1 MGDDFDW
8 TQLLNSDEQLSW
20 NDFLPEV
27 EGVSWND
34 FLPEV
39 QEVTWNDFLPDAS
52 GKPAFEEDY
61 RKWLYGKE
69 GYGEGMTGQQTARYD
84 YVLEKTGSKTLA
96 DLAATKGFDTLT
108 NAFQAAKNVFGS
120 PAGMASI
127 GALLGAADRQRP
139 SGGGTT
145 MAYQGPAELKRK
157 IVQGPYGPVAEY
169 EGVGGGSP
177 DYTRFAAPTITSP
190 APAPSAPAGQTAQ
203 QKADLYKFMR
213 DSLGMSDAQIRQ
225 FANYSYGDQK
235 DSDWQELLRL
245 VGGNAPATS
254 GAKGQTQTAGSV
266 NNQNDSFV
274 NDLQNAMGQSS
285 ATQVPSHATVDP
297 KSSTFRQ
304 YNLSQEASDFLN
316 RQNAATGNPW
326 EYDSKTRK
334 YTRQGSSG
342 LEIMSS
348 DDVQKRALQER
359 VQSDIAL
366 SESRRP
372 QRDPQEQ
379 ANLDAYVKQALPNLL
394 EDASRTGGYTPI
406 TNFLVKYGITEADI
420 NRAFGPGGP
429 SPDFNARVQSGDID
443 VPIIGYGG
451 GSLAYDRSLGT
462 TSGPSA
468 PLTKFSVPDY
478 VTQAYGLLGKTEQK
492 TEGQVPSWLQYYR
505 SPAVGPEDMDRARQ
519 TAAEFGKVYGREITP
534 DELDDFMGGAR
545 ANIVQNLGLDTKNRA
560 DYISAIAPAK
570 EETLK
575 RILRQAETGG
585 GHLTQADMVSLG
597 FGNYDSLTLTPQE
610 AVEALSSGNTD
621 QYIQQRARKLGMQ
634 SVVPPKTELFGEVA
648 GLKLTAPQRDLT
660 WKSLG
665 GMSIADLPS
674 LIQRFGLNDEEL
686 GQLEQL
692 MRSSG
697 DEQYATKIN
706 QLRTGTL
713 PPQSWGHAAWQ
724 NQNTADFFKVT
735 GTPEAENFIYQGAF
749 TPLINEV
756 SGLNKIGYQPG
767 MGIAAG
773 PPKPTEQQAAATA
786 VGTPYAAAPAAQPPA
801 QPAAPRDLMSLL
813 PSEWGTYTGAE
824 GAQKK
829 IDWFN
834 QQKATE
840 AELRAAGVKPEEI
853 AWMRQNKLGTYAQ
866 GGPVRMEDGGFVMT
880 KRAVDGAGGPRGIQ
894 QLVPG
899 ARMIKGPGHGTSDS
913 IPAYIQGR
921 NGRTPARLSNGEAYV
936 PPGRDTDKLYALM
949 KSLERNA

>member
-1 MGDDFDW
+1 MGFTRDPNAVGGMAIVPWYNKKTGQTYRASDTAWRPPSDDWVKGEF
-8 TQLLNSDEQLSW
+8 
-20 NDFLPEV
+20 
-27 EGVSWND
+27 
-34 FLPEV
+34 
-39 QEVTWNDFLPDAS
+39 DAS
-52 GKPAFEEDY
+52 GNIKP
-61 RKWLYGKE
+61 
-69 GYGEGMTGQQTARYD
+69 
-84 YVLEKTGSKTLA
+84 
-96 DLAATKGFDTLT
+96 
-108 NAFQAAKNVFGS
+108 
-120 PAGMASI
+120 
-127 GALLGAADRQRP
+127 
-139 SGGGTT
+139 
-145 MAYQGPAELKRK
+145 LKS
-157 IVQGPYGPVAEY
+157 Q
-169 EGVGGGSP
+169 S
-177 DYTRFAAPTITSP
+177 
-190 APAPSAPAGQTAQ
+190 
-203 QKADLYKFMR
+203 
-213 DSLGMSDAQIRQ
+213 
-225 FANYSYGDQK
+225 
-235 DSDWQELLRL
+235 
-245 VGGNAPATS
+245 
-254 GAKGQTQTAGSV
+254 
-266 NNQNDSFV
+266 QNDSFV
-274 NDLQNAMGQSS
+274 TDLQNAMGQSS
-285 ATQVPSHATVDP
+285 ANQVPSRATVDP
-297 KSSTFRQ
+297 KSPTFRQ
-304 YNLSQEASDFLN
+304 YNLDQEASDFLN

-342 LEIMSS
+342 LETMSY
-348 DDVQKRALQER
+348 DDVQKRALQEK

-394 EDASRTGGYTPI
+394 EDAKRTGGYPQI
-406 TNFLVKYGITEADI
+406 TNFLVKYGITETDI
-420 NRAFGPGGP
+420 NRIFGPGGP
-429 SPDFNARVQSGDID
+429 SQDFNAKVQSDQINM
-443 VPIIGYGG
+443 PIFGYGG
-451 GSLAYDRSLGT
+451 GSLAYDRSLGMA
-462 TSGPSA
+462 SGPSA
-468 PLTKFSVPDY
+468 SLTKFSVPDY

-505 SPAVGPEDMDRARQ
+505 SPAVGLEDMDRARE
-519 TAAEFGKVYGREITP
+519 TAAEFGRVYGREITP
-534 DELDDFMGGAR
+534 AELDDFMGGAR
-545 ANIVQNLGLDTKNRA
+545 ANIIQQLGFDPKDTTK
-560 DYISAIAPAK
+560 YVSAIAPAK

-585 GHLTQADMVSLG
+585 GHLTPADLVSLG
-597 FGNYDSLTLTPQE
+597 LGQYKNIRMTPQE
-610 AVEALSSGNTD
+610 ALEALNSGNPD
-621 QYIQQRARKLGMQ
+621 QYIQQRSRTLGAQ
-634 SVVPPKTELFGEVA
+634 GYVPPKTIVFGEVA
-648 GLKLTAPQRDLT
+648 GLKLTAPRREPT
-660 WKSLG
+660 SKSLG
-665 GMSIADLPS
+665 GVGISSLPD
-674 LIQRFGLNDEEL
+674 LIQYYNLNDEEL

-697 DEQYATKIN
+697 DEQYATQIN

-713 PPQSWGHAAWQ
+713 PAPSWGHAAWQ
-724 NQNTADFFKVT
+724 NKNTADFFGVT
-735 GTPEAENFIYQGAF
+735 GTPEAENFVFQGAF
-749 TPLINEV
+749 KPLIDQL
-756 SGLNKIGYQPG
+756 SGLNKIGYRPG
-767 MGIAAG
+767 MGLAAG
-773 PPKPTEQQAAATA
+773 PEKPTAQQAAAAA

-801 QPAAPRDLMSLL
+801 QPAAPRNLMSLL